1 MKLTDVV
8 DRINGNVD
16 RFTTE
21 LEYYIGGEH
30 FESNELEVTQKGLL
44 KENLGKLG
52 FKFHFA
58 FQDRDVVFMARNP
71 HLRKAGMVRFA
82 GLCSDASYILRS
94 KDETVLSQEY
104 LAVMLQSDHFWD
116 YCESHKVGSV
126 NFANNWSSIANYEFE
141 LPTPEEQKEISDQVW
156 AAYRLKQSYKKLLAA
171 TEEMVKSQ
179 FIEMFGNPLS
189 SIQRYSL
196 KKLGDCCELNP
207 RRPNL
212 SLKDTDKVSFV
223 PMPSV
228 SENGCLQD
236 VTDEEYGKVKKGFT
250 YFENGDVLFAKI
262 TPCMEN
268 GKGAIAE
275 GLTNNIGMGS
285 TEFHV
290 LRPIEELS
298 SPYWLLA
305 LTRLQIF
312 RERARKNMTGTG
324 GQKRVPANYLEN
336 FMVGLPPIEEQ
347 SRFEN
352 IYKQADKSGFDGRKS
367 QFIEM
372 FNDSPLVRLE
382 DHIETQSGGTPNT
395 KKSEYYDG
403 GTIPWLSSGEVNQGY
418 ISSTEKYIT
427 EEGFE
432 NSAAKW
438 VPKNSVVIAMYGATA
453 GKVGFITI
461 PLTTNQA
468 VCALLPNDAFNPL
481 YLYYAV
487 SSQKNWMIAQCR
499 GAAQPNISQGIIR
512 SMEIPMPSL
521 SEQMQFVNII
531 KQADKSG
538 SVGLKSGLNFAK
550 LLIHR

>member
-1 MKLTDVV
+1 MLSCRT
-8 DRINGNVD
+8 INSLD
-16 RFTTE
+16 
-21 LEYYIGGEH
+21 
-30 FESNELEVTQKGLL
+30 S
-44 KENLGKLG
+44 
-52 FKFHFA
+52 
-58 FQDRDVVFMARNP
+58 M
-71 HLRKAGMVRFA
+71 
-82 GLCSDASYILRS
+82 
-94 KDETVLSQEY
+94 
-104 LAVMLQSDHFWD
+104 
-116 YCESHKVGSV
+116 
-126 NFANNWSSIANYEFE
+126 
-141 LPTPEEQKEISDQVW
+141 
-156 AAYRLKQSYKKLLAA
+156 
-171 TEEMVKSQ
+171 SQ